1 MEYSDRL
8 FTCNS
13 CKETFPIKKLEEH
26 VKEYHFWD

>member
-1 MEYSDRL
+1 MSKL